1 MKAFFKSFDRQG
13 DQSYAMSREEMRAG
27 VQQMADEVGYFY
39 SEFNFYWQ
47 FFDVDNDGCVTLP
60 EI

>member
-1 MKAFFKSFDRQG
+1 
-13 DQSYAMSREEMRAG
+13 MSREEMTAG
-27 VQQMADEVGYFY
+27 VQELAAQMGYFY

-47 FFDVDNDGCVTLP
+47 FLDENDDGCVTLP